1 MTVAIYIVHITYV
14 EYLLINIKNQV
25 RCCLSIK
32 YSVSWN
38 IFKKIN
44 IFHSLYIYRSCS
56 CMVECTTRIYCWELK
71 KKGVVSLNE
80 FKPRSKYSA
89 KFKHMIV
96 FSILLRCYYMLYGLV
111 YLVYAIS
118 NTIINDNL
126 ITKLKT
132 FSDCMIKVIEIVCLF
147 LVSIVLKNQ
156 HRIIPI

>member
-1 MTVAIYIVHITYV
+1 MLPINEVFCFLEYFQENKYV
-14 EYLLINIKNQV
+14 SFSN
-25 RCCLSIK
+25 
-32 YSVSWN
+32 
-38 IFKKIN
+38 
-44 IFHSLYIYRSCS
+44 IYRSCS

-96 FSILLRCYYMLYGLV
+96 FSILLRCYYMLYGLI

-126 ITKLKT
+126 LTKLKT
-132 FSDCMIKVIEIVCLF
+132 FSDCMIKVI
-147 LVSIVLKNQ
+147 
-156 HRIIPI
+156 